1 MSIIIPFFCVNMIR
15 RPVHDD
21 FCFAWLTA
29 KSAEVSSVSGQ
40 EMAVNIRTLGR
51 ERTKCVSLTNGRE
64 SFLEEARDKKDFSGY
79 RKSVH
84 LSRPFFLLLPV
95 NHVVGASI
103 IVPKHF

>member
-1 MSIIIPFFCVNMIR
+1 MIR

-21 FCFAWLTA
+21 FCFAWLIA

-64 SFLEEARDKKDFSGY
+64 CFLEEARDKNDFSGY

-95 NHVVGASI
+95 NHVVGASM